1 MPMGSKFALAHG
13 GAIEGVVSE
22 HGQRRGSVCL
32 PREVGKARGWF
43 RGIDLAAQQISMIK
57 S

>member
-1 MPMGSKFALAHG
+1 MGSTFALVHG

-22 HGQRRGSVCL
+22 PGQRRGSVCL